1 MDTYESPLTGDLLLT
16 VVVMQYNFTSFHVQ
30 VRKRDTLAGL
40 AVKYNIAVSS
50 FSLMMV
56 MSIMGQSLIDRS
68 ID

>member
-1 MDTYESPLTGDLLLT
+1 MDTYESPLMGDLLLT
-16 VVVMQYNFTSFHVQ
+16 VVVMQNNFTSFHVQ

-50 FSLMMV
+50 FSLILV